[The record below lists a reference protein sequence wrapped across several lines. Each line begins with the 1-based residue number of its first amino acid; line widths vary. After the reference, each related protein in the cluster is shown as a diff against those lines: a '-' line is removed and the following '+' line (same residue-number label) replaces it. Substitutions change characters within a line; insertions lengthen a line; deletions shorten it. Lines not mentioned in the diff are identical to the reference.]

1 VSSFQRRVA
10 RKRCAY
16 YFQKK
21 PKRSTLNG
29 SVETNGVGI
38 LMEHILFSYMEP
50 TLFLQCS
57 AELLLRSEA
66 NFHEV
71 EKEQQVRLHDPRDGV
86 AGASGRPSARSLST
100 AAGRRELLLG
110 GMVAS
115 DDSACFFG
123 TFRTCLF
130 LP

>member
-10 RKRCAY
+10 RKGCAY
-16 YFQKK
+16 YFRKK

-71 EKEQQVRLHDPRDGV
+71 EKEQQVRLHET
-86 AGASGRPSARSLST
+86 ASQAP
-100 AAGRRELLLG
+100 
-110 GMVAS
+110 
-115 DDSACFFG
+115 
-123 TFRTCLF
+123 
-130 LP
+130 